1 MILKWLFFSL
11 TRTLVI
17 KDVKEVTCNF
27 TGVILGQGP
36 RSNLAQNYSGG
47 FNTAHGSFRPMSQC
61 LRHIWD
67 WVDSSY
73 QSICI
78 LQGLDCKSLLHVM
91 VAVITYIQF
100 CRIMVILGTFL
111 FLLSKYRDSKAN
123 HKQRIYK
130 WKWCCIIYWNSVLL
144 EWGSLSECSL
154 KMFFIT
160 VGAKVGKI
168 ETIFWIT
175 IWIEVKHLRIH

>member
-1 MILKWLFFSL
+1 MTFFFSLSL

-17 KDVKEVTCNF
+17 RDVKEVTCNF
-27 TGVILGQGP
+27 TGIILGQGP
-36 RSNLAQNYSGG
+36 RSKLAQNCSGG
-47 FNTAHGSFRPMSQC
+47 FITAHGSFRPMSQC

-67 WVDSSY
+67 WVDGSH

-91 VAVITYIQF
+91 VAVITHILF
-100 CRIMVILGTFL
+100 CRIMVMLGTFL
-111 FLLSKYRDSKAN
+111 FLLSKYRDSKDNINKN
-123 HKQRIYK
+123 HK
-130 WKWCCIIYWNSVLL
+130 WKWCFIIYWNSVLL
-144 EWGSLSECSL
+144 EWGRLSECSL

-175 IWIEVKHLRIH
+175 IWIEVKNLKIL